1 MTEQDRGTVDIFH
14 GADKVEIFGKLPSL
28 MWAYI
33 ETGRQFMADLQSSP
47 PVSESSVRDVV
58 RILDIL
64 NSAAM
69 QLENKKLR
77 ERLEGHAE
85 MLRAL
90 SEGTLSAP
98 EFVKSFVQGLTRV
111 EEIAGPRPQSFDSQ
125 FLGKQSLE
133 MELDKMEKI
142 KAGRSAD
149 IVVSIDI
156 LDEVRSYLS
165 NEVMTEGISA
175 ILVIDNAGSLIVN
188 IGSKIDLDAI
198 ALAAVAAANFAAT
211 EQIARLIGE
220 RDFVLLFYKG
230 HSESFHFSKIG
241 NEYIIVTIFNNSL
254 SLGLVR
260 LKIAEVA
267 QVLERKLPKSEG

>member
-1 MTEQDRGTVDIFH
+1 MTGQDNGIVDIFY
-14 GADKVEIFGKLPSL
+14 GAEKVEIFGKLPSL

-33 ETGRQFMADLQSSP
+33 ETGRQLIEDLRGDPPGSQSALQGA
-47 PVSESSVRDVV
+47 V
-58 RILDIL
+58 RILDVL
-64 NSAAM
+64 NSAALH
-69 QLENKKLR
+69 LENKSLA
-77 ERLEGHAE
+77 ERLDGHVE

-90 SEGTLSAP
+90 SEAKISAP
-98 EFVKSFVQGLTRV
+98 DFIESFTTGLKRV
-111 EEIAGPRPQSFDSQ
+111 EEVAGPRPQSSGLQSFGKE
-125 FLGKQSLE
+125 FLEQELE
-133 MELDKMEKI
+133 KVEKI

-149 IVVSIDI
+149 IVVSIEI

-165 NEVMTEGISA
+165 KEVMTEGISA

-241 NEYIIVTIFNNSL
+241 QEYIIVTIFNNSL

-267 QVLERKLPKSEG
+267 QVLEKKLPKREG